1 MDAVVD
7 VLTLELDEVEL
18 EVTVVV
24 VVVLVV
30 VVVVKVEVVVVV
42 VVAVVEV
49 TVVVVLV
56 LVVASQ
62 LIPTR
67 MYPAAQLAQWFSWTR
82 SACPART
89 PLVHEPAHGVHTVSS
104 DVLWLF
110 LPAVK

>member
-49 TVVVVLV
+49 TVV

-62 LIPTR
+62 PVPTR